1 MRADHRIASLSII
14 TTAAIMRY
22 RDLTISCFDNEVPS
36 FVEPEIERLYGNIF
50 SSLRGFRTY
59 GWSGKDTS
67 TYVVRKGGK
76 ISTLILFE
84 RRDGKA
90 RVLNEGIRISGEEL
104 NRFADYLFAT
114 DASLKVISFRA
125 VETDIRKS
133 RFPLQRYNQLED
145 LALALPSTREQYL
158 ASLGKNTR
166 RNIKRYTDRLMRS
179 FPSFRF
185 DVCESENVNEK
196 DIRTL
201 IAFNRARM
209 AGKNV
214 ASTFDEEETRQVLG
228 MATSCGLIGIAR
240 IDGQICAGAV
250 SFKAGNN
257 YFLSLL
263 SHDPRYDDYWVGFL
277 CCYLT
282 MCECI
287 ARGGREFHF
296 LWGRYEYKY
305 ALGAKPRNLDN
316 VNVYRSRMQV
326 LLNADFAWKAAQK
339 GYLRR
344 AKCWLKYDD
353 SPLSKHL
360 RDFIADLSILRRSL
374 SDMFGSRRRELV
386 RSPQEN

>member
-1 MRADHRIASLSII
+1 
-14 TTAAIMRY
+14 MRY
-22 RDLTISCFDNEVPS
+22 CDLTISCYDNEVPS
-36 FVEPEIERLYGNIF
+36 FVESEIERLYGNIF

-59 GWSGKDTS
+59 GWTETNTS
-67 TYVVRKGGK
+67 TYVARKSGK
-76 ISTLILFE
+76 ISALILFE
-84 RRDGKA
+84 RRNGKA

-104 NRFADYLFAT
+104 DRFADYLFAT
-114 DASLKVISFRA
+114 DESLNVISFKA

-133 RFPLQRYNQLED
+133 RFPLQRFNQLED
-145 LALALPSTREQYL
+145 LALAFPSTREEYL
-158 ASLGKNTR
+158 ARLGKNTR
-166 RNIKRYTDRLMRS
+166 RNIKRYTDRLLRA

-185 DVCESENVNEK
+185 EVCESENVNEK

-214 ASTFDEEETRQVLG
+214 VSSFDEEETRQVVDL
-228 MATSCGLIGIAR
+228 AKSCGLVGIAR

-250 SFKAGNN
+250 SFKAGDN
-257 YFLSLL
+257 YFLNLL

-287 ARGGREFHF
+287 DRGGREFHF

-305 ALGAKPRNLDN
+305 ALGAKPRDLDN
-316 VNVYRSRMQV
+316 VNVYRSRLQV
-326 LLNADFAWKAAQK
+326 LLNADFAWKAARE
-339 GYLRR
+339 GYFRR

-353 SPLSKHL
+353 SSLSKHL
-360 RDFIADLSILRRSL
+360 REFIADLFILRRSL
-374 SDMFGSRRRELV
+374 SDMFGSRRRALI
-386 RSPQEN
+386 RSTQEN